1 MFKNLIKLFLEN
13 RLNHISEQ
21 VEKLAEQIT
30 KEEDEVLEKGQIA
43 QATFQLSQNTLREIR
58 KLKTRVML
66 YETIFKDIKDI
77 K

>member
-1 MFKNLIKLFLEN
+1 VTIKLFLEN

-21 VEKLAEQIT
+21 VEKIAEQIT

-43 QATFQLSQNTLREIR
+43 QATFQLSQNTLRETR
-58 KLKTRVML
+58 KLKTRIIL

>member
-1 MFKNLIKLFLEN
+1 MTIKLFLEN

-21 VEKLAEQIT
+21 VEKIAEQIT

-43 QATFQLSQNTLREIR
+43 QATFQLSQNTLRETR
-58 KLKTRVML
+58 KLKTRIIL